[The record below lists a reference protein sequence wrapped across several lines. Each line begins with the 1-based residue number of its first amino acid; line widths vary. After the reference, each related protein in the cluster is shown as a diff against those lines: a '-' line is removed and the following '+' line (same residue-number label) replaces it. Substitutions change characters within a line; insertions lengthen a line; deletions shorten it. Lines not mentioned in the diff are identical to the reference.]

1 VQYGTGREVPPQLF
15 DLLADA
21 QESQNLAP
29 AHPEAVAQLDAA
41 LKSIIDYPSV
51 AMDVAQYQKQQLRFW
66 VNATGKGWEA
76 QIAQQQI
83 LIAQHTNETGAA
95 TLVESKDVVLTA
107 PDIAEN
113 GAVVHMGVSTAL
125 TGVKHLLLLVEK
137 NPLALVA
144 LFQSSESLENNFL
157 TRAKMGQTSDVYAVA
172 VMADG
177 KALWAKKEVKVTLGG
192 CGG

>member
-1 VQYGTGREVPPQLF
+1 MQTRRETLQRS
-15 DLLADA
+15 A
-21 QESQNLAP
+21 
-29 AHPEAVAQLDAA
+29 AVAGMLAAAGFPQFAQAAFNKTAFEAKSVPDAVKA
-41 LKSIIDYPSV
+41 
-51 AMDVAQYQKQQLRFW
+51 
-66 VNATGKGWEA
+66 
-76 QIAQQQI
+76 
-83 LIAQHTNETGAA
+83 TGAA
-95 TLVESKDVVLTA
+95 SLVESKDVILTA

-113 GAVVHMGVSTAL
+113 GAVVPMGVSTAL
-125 TGVKHLLLLVEK
+125 PGVKHLLLLVEK

>member
-1 VQYGTGREVPPQLF
+1 MQTRRETLQRSAAVAG
-15 DLLADA
+15 LLAAAGFPQFAQAAFNKTAFEAKSVSDA
-21 QESQNLAP
+21 VKA
-29 AHPEAVAQLDAA
+29 
-41 LKSIIDYPSV
+41 
-51 AMDVAQYQKQQLRFW
+51 
-66 VNATGKGWEA
+66 
-76 QIAQQQI
+76 
-83 LIAQHTNETGAA
+83 TGAA

-113 GAVVHMGVSTAL
+113 GAVVPMGVSTAL
-125 TGVKHLLLLVEK
+125 PGVKHLLLLVEK

-144 LFQSSESLENNFL
+144 LFQSAESLENNFL